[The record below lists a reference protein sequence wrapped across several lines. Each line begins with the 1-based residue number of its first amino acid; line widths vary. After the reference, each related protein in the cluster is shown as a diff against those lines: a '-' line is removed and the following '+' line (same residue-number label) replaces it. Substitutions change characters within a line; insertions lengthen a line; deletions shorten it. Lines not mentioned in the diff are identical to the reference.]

1 MTKQIWWIQ
10 ATVTSNM
17 VFVASPLSMQRSR
30 EKADGLARNQHVFK
44 WSDKY
49 IYRLLREDYKDP
61 AKPIGLVQNIQ
72 LSPLVYY
79 KTDIISSNATC
90 YRLKISHFALNNN
103 SL

>member
-1 MTKQIWWIQ
+1 
-10 ATVTSNM
+10 M
-17 VFVASPLSMQRSR
+17 VDSSHGHVKPGICCFSVKHAAFERKS
-30 EKADGLARNQHVFK
+30 KDGLARNQHVSK

-61 AKPIGLVQNIQ
+61 AKPVGLVQNIQ